1 VRTEI
6 RIAGSGGQGVITL
19 GMILARAAVLHDRTN
34 AVLTEDYGPEKTGG
48 WSRADVVVSR
58 DEIGYPLV
66 EHPDILVALSQD
78 GYMRFRTSPKP
89 GALVL
94 IDPDMVRPI
103 RDDGVAVPTHI
114 PARREGEAMGA
125 RVLANLFMVGA
136 IVELTRVVTPESA
149 MKAIAQSTRGDAAK
163 AQAAFERGR
172 ELAKGVIA

>member
-1 VRTEI
+1 
-6 RIAGSGGQGVITL
+6 
-19 GMILARAAVLHDRTN
+19 RAAVLHDRTN

-66 EHPDILVALSQD
+66 EHPDVLVALSQD
-78 GYMRFRTSPKP
+78 GYLRFRKSPKP

-94 IDPDMVRPI
+94 IDPDMVRPTE
-103 RDDGVAVPTHI
+103 DEDAAVPLRI

-136 IVELTRVVTPESA
+136 VVELTRVVTPESA
-149 MKAIAQSTRGDAAK
+149 LKAIAQSTRGDAAQAK
-163 AQAAFERGR
+163 AAFERGR
-172 ELAKGVIA
+172 VLARGVTA